1 MGAMRLTDRVAVVT
15 GGATGIGRATV
26 ERFLQ
31 EGARV
36 AFCDLNRQAGQAL
49 AAPMEEGHRRP
60 LFGAVDV
67 TNKQQVE
74 AFVQD
79 VLRHYNR
86 IDIWVNNAGITR
98 DALGIHLTE
107 EQFDDVVRINLKG
120 TFLCCQAVFPSM
132 KERQGGRIINTA
144 SVSAL
149 GNVGQANYASAK
161 AGIIGLTKTLALEF
175 ARYGITVNAVA
186 PGFTE
191 TQMTATI
198 PDKVRDM
205 IIQKIP
211 FRRMAK
217 PEEIAGVHAFLAS
230 DEAAYITGQVFFVD
244 GGLTVGF

>member
-1 MGAMRLTDRVAVVT
+1 MRLTDRVAVVT
-15 GGATGIGRATV
+15 GGATGSGRATV

-36 AFCDLNRQAGQAL
+36 AFCDLNLEAGQAL
-49 AAPMEEGHRRP
+49 AAPMEGHRRP
-60 LFGAVDV
+60 LFGAVDI
-67 TNKQQVE
+67 TNKPQVE

-79 VLRHYNR
+79 VLRHYRR

-98 DALGIHLTE
+98 DALTAKLAE
-107 EQFDDVVRINLKG
+107 DQFDDVVRINLKG
-120 TFLCCQAVFPSM
+120 TFLCCQAVFPAM
-132 KERQGGRIINTA
+132 KEQNSGRIINTA

-149 GNVGQANYASAK
+149 GNVGQANYAAAK
-161 AGIIGLTKTLALEF
+161 SGVIGLTKTLALEF
-175 ARYGITVNAVA
+175 ARYNITVNAVA

-198 PDKVRDM
+198 PDKVREM
-205 IIQKIP
+205 ILQKIP